1 MEKILLFQC
10 EQAENIKQIAANL
23 RIKTEVVEKEF
34 FREKLDS
41 LEKGKAK
48 EPGEIFGGTPPEGS
62 MMVFCNVT
70 EKHLDR
76 ILAELKKKEIP
87 VTYKAVLTATNKN
100 WSVLRL
106 YLELERER
114 KEYKK

>member
-10 EQAENIKQIAANL
+10 EQAEQMKQIAANV
-23 RIKTEVVEKEF
+23 RVKTEVVEKEF
-34 FREKLDS
+34 FRETIAALAT
-41 LEKGKAK
+41 GKTK
-48 EPGEIFGGTPPEGS
+48 EPGEIFEGTPPEGS

-76 ILAELKKKEIP
+76 ILAELKKKEISL
-87 VTYKAVLTATNKN
+87 TYKAVMTPTNKT

-114 KEYKK
+114 KVYL